1 MNRMTKLYLPL
12 SKKLAVL
19 LLTLTTSVAWS
30 QTRTVTGKV
39 TSADDGT
46 ALPGVNIIEKGTS
59 NGTVSDSDGGFSI
72 TVNENATLI
81 FSFVGMASQE
91 IIVGNQTN
99 INVHLASDLS
109 NLGEV
114 VVVGYQI
121 VRKQD
126 LTGSVSQVS
135 AKDFNKGIYVSP
147 SELFQGKMAGV
158 LVTGSSGAPG
168 AETSITI
175 RGNNTIRGGNGPLI
189 VIDGV
194 QMDNSQPKQ
203 VTNIPGGMGD
213 TPGIDPLSFINPN
226 DIEKIDVLKDASAA
240 AIYGSRGANG
250 VIIITT
256 KKNREAGS
264 RIEFQASAGVSKIS
278 HQPDVMN
285 GDQYRQ
291 ALQTENIA
299 VGDFGSNVDAFDEI
313 LQTGSIQNYN
323 LTFATNG
330 DKSSHAFSFG
340 YTDQKGIIRESG
352 LNKLNG
358 MLKSTYNFFD
368 DRVTLDVFLMG
379 SDLQQA
385 NAPIGNN
392 SSTDGNIISQALQW
406 NPTRPLYED
415 GDFLQPN
422 SGGEI
427 NPLAT
432 LKAYDDQFA
441 MKRLVGSIAPTVS
454 IAKGLDYKLQLGFDD
469 MRGDRQVQIKKLLW
483 FGGAPGNNPGFAY
496 LQQSKF
502 LSTQMSHTLTYNK
515 TLGDLKLTALVGYEF
530 LRQRAD
536 IIRMQAQGFS
546 SDQINFVKNI
556 QNALPAQTAIEY
568 IAPPDSKL
576 QSYFGQIF
584 ANYND
589 KYMLT
594 ATLRSDGSSKF
605 GSNNRYALFPS
616 FAAATNL
623 HNFDFVPE
631 VFDNLKLRVGYGLT
645 GNQAIPAGA
654 AIESWGYLAGG
665 GEQQIVQLNNANPD
679 LKWESTETINVGIDF
694 GIQNSRFTGTLEY
707 FQRKSRDFIYQVTNA
722 SPAPPGFVWKNIDGE
737 IVNSGFEISL
747 NALVV
752 DKADVKVDI
761 GTNITFQDNIFHTSS
776 DGFLTTGALNGKGL
790 SNVTSQVIVDGQPL
804 NVFKLRDWT
813 GIDET
818 GFSTYRGYDDIA
830 GISPFY
836 YVGDPNP
843 NTLLGFYVNA
853 TYKKFD
859 ASINMNGAFGHQIYN
874 NTANAVFIKGNLIG
888 GGRNTSP
895 DLIGNGESVANVSA
909 ASSRYLEDGDFLR
922 LANVSLGYNL
932 TFTDKAVKRVRV
944 YVTGQNLHVFTN
956 YSGFDPEVNT
966 DKSVASVPSRGIE
979 YTPYPRA
986 KTFLV
991 GLSASF

>member
-19 LLTLTTSVAWS
+19 LLTLITSVAWS

-39 TSADDGT
+39 TSADDGS

-59 NGTVSDSDGGFSI
+59 NGTVSDSDGAYSI
-72 TVNENATLI
+72 TVKENATLI

-91 IIVGNQTN
+91 VVVGSQTN
-99 INVHLASDLS
+99 ISVNLESDLS

-135 AKDFNKGIYVSP
+135 SKDFNKGIYVSP

-158 LVTGSSGAPG
+158 LVTGASGAPG
-168 AETSITI
+168 AETSINI
-175 RGNNTIRGGNGPLI
+175 RGVNTIRGGNGPLI

-194 QMDNSQPKQ
+194 QLDNSQPK
-203 VTNIPGGMGD
+203 VSTNVPGGMGN
-213 TPGIDPLSFINPN
+213 TPGIDPLSFINPA

-256 KKNREAGS
+256 KKNKEPGS
-264 RIEFQASAGVSKIS
+264 RVEFTASAGVSKIS
-278 HQPDVMN
+278 HQPEVMT
-285 GDQYRQ
+285 GDQYRS
-291 ALQTENIA
+291 ALQTEGIA
-299 VGDFGSNVDAFDEI
+299 VGDFGSSVNAFDEI
-313 LQTGSIQNYN
+313 LQTGGVQNYN
-323 LTFATNG
+323 ITFANNSE
-330 DKSSHAFSFG
+330 KASNAFSFG

-352 LNKLNG
+352 LKKLNG
-358 MLKSTYNFFD
+358 MLKSSYNFFD
-368 DRVTLDVFLMG
+368 DRLTVDVLVMG
-379 SDLQQA
+379 SDVRQA

-392 SSTDGNIISQALQW
+392 SATDGNVISQALQW
-406 NPTRPLYED
+406 NPTRPLFED

-441 MKRLVGSIAPTVS
+441 MKRLVGSIAPTIS
-454 IAKGLDYKLQLGFDD
+454 ITKDLDFKMQFGFDD
-469 MRGDRQVQIKKLLW
+469 IRSERALQVKKLVW
-483 FGGAPGNNPGFAY
+483 FGGAPGNNPGFAF
-496 LQQSKF
+496 LQQGKY
-502 LSTQMSHTLTYNK
+502 LSTQMSHTLTYHK
-515 TLGDLKLTALVGYEF
+515 SLGDLKLTAMAGYEF
-530 LRQRAD
+530 LRQRQDQFNA
-536 IIRMQAQGFS
+536 QAQGFS

-556 QNALPAQTAIEY
+556 QNAVPAQTAMQY

-576 QSYFGQIF
+576 QSFFGQVF

-631 VFDNLKLRVGYGLT
+631 MFDNLKLRVGYGLT
-645 GNQAIPAGA
+645 GNQAIPPGSS
-654 AIESWGYLAGG
+654 IETWGYLAGG

-679 LKWESTETINVGIDF
+679 LKWESTQTINVGIDF
-694 GIQNSRFTGTLEY
+694 GIQNSRITGTLEY
-707 FQRKSRDFIYQVTNA
+707 FQRKSKDFIYQVANA
-722 SPAPPGFVWKNIDGE
+722 SPAPPGFIWKNIDGE
-737 IVNSGFEISL
+737 IVNTGFEISL
-747 NALVV
+747 NALVI
-752 DKADVKVDI
+752 DKTDFKVDL

-790 SNVTSQVIVDGQPL
+790 SNVTSQVIVDGQPV

-818 GFSTYRGYDDIA
+818 GFSTYKGYDAVA

-843 NTLLGFYVNA
+843 NTILGIYANL

-909 ASSRYLEDGDFLR
+909 ASSRYLENGDYLR

-932 TFTDKAVKRVRV
+932 TFNDKAVKRVRV
-944 YVTGQNLHVFTN
+944 YVTGQNLYVFTN

-979 YTPYPRA
+979 YTPYPRSR
-986 KTFLV
+986 TFLV